1 MLTSAAQ
8 VVQKE
13 LEVAE
18 IPHARATALL
28 VVARLAEAGYM
39 ILPRSELA
47 NIIDA
52 AILDAQ
58 Q

>member
-39 ILPRSELA
+39 ILPRSELV

-52 AILDAQ
+52 AMDAQ
-58 Q
+58 